1 MSAENR
7 FHLVDVFA
15 ERRYAGNQL
24 AVVEDGASLSDEEML
39 DIAREMNY
47 SETTFVETG
56 EERNGGYDVRI
67 FTPKEEIPFAGHPT
81 LGTAAVLREEFGAG
95 EEVTLNLPVGRIPV
109 EVREA
114 DGEELLWMTQNPPE
128 FGETVEP
135 ERVAEVLS
143 LDASDVDDEWPVQVV
158 STGLPAVLIP
168 LTDRDALERIAVDRR
183 AYDELLD
190 DVGVENLFAF
200 CPDPRDGSHD
210 FAARMFA
217 LGYNVPEDPATGS
230 ANGCLAG
237 YLARHRYFDSP
248 EVSVTVEQGYEMGRP
263 SLLHLEAHDE
273 AEAEARDDGEARS
286 DGDVTVRV
294 GGRVVPVADGT
305 LR

>member
-1 MSAENR
+1 MSGGNR

-15 ERRYAGNQL
+15 DRRYAGNQL
-24 AVVEDGASLSDEEML
+24 AVVEDGASLGDEEML

-56 EERNGGYDVRI
+56 AEREGAYDVRI
-67 FTPKEEIPFAGHPT
+67 FTPNAEIPFAGHPT
-81 LGTAAVLREEFGAG
+81 LGTAAVLREQFGAG
-95 EEVTLNLPVGRIPV
+95 DEVTLNLPVGRIRV
-109 EVREA
+109 EVRE
-114 DGEELLWMTQNPPE
+114 DEGEEMLWMTQNPPE
-128 FGETVEP
+128 FGEVLDR

-143 LDASDVDDEWPVQVV
+143 LETSDFDAEWPVQVV
-158 STGLPAVLIP
+158 STGLPAVMIP
-168 LTDRDALERIAVDRR
+168 LADRDALERIAVDRR

-190 DVGVENLFAF
+190 DAGVENLFPF
-200 CPDPRDGSHD
+200 CPDPRDEAHD

-237 YLARHRYFDSP
+237 YLARHRYFGDA
-248 EVSVTVEQGYEMGRP
+248 EVTATVEQGYEMGRP
-263 SLLHLEAHDE
+263 SLLYL
-273 AEAEARDDGEARS
+273 EARDEAGESDDG

-294 GGRVVPVADGT
+294 GGRVVPVATG
-305 LR
+305 RFE